1 MEGFWP
7 VYKYYFAFPVSV
19 EMLWTLD
26 FVLLASAGNGA
37 GNHCLHRFIRGFYFY
52 PSFPLQLQEQ
62 EPPSQT
68 PSPRTACSTAAP
80 AVGGAESPGE

>member
-1 MEGFWP
+1 MEGFRR
-7 VYKYYFAFPVSV
+7 VYKYDFCFPVSV

-37 GNHCLHRFIRGFYFY
+37 GDHCLQRFIRGGFFY

-68 PSPRTACSTAAP
+68 PSS
-80 AVGGAESPGE
+80 